1 MNAVEFRRDLG
12 LQLERNLLAHALD
25 PEAIFPDDDDDDD
38 DGVRDL

>member
-1 MNAVEFRRDLG
+1 MDLSVM
-12 LQLERNLLAHALD
+12 RLLAHALD